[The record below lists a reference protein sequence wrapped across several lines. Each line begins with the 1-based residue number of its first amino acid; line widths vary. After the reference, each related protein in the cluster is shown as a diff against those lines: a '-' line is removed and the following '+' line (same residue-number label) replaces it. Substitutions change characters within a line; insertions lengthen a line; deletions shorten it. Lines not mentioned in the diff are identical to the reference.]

1 MNTGQDTIPK
11 GERRN
16 LIMAENPEFSRTNF
30 HDRLVEFQLLG
41 VQNGSAGLHAD
52 IFRQAL
58 KFAAAD
64 LTETLRQAHCLK
76 NPPEVPKKLLRK
88 AHLLLWE
95 VRHYYTPSSNTFL
108 TNGAEEVI
116 QSLVYY
122 HDKIKLFLSRNHPG
136 ILQDTGKHQP
146 SFGSGFKPRTTQPYA
161 RRKRYNFQRQR
172 FCQADQEHFE
182 LSGPQV

>member
-41 VQNGSAGLHAD
+41 VQHGSAGLHAD
-52 IFRQAL
+52 TFRQAL

-64 LTETLRQAHCLK
+64 LTEILRQAHRLR
-76 NPPEVPKKLLRK
+76 NPPEVPKKLLCN
-88 AHLLLWE
+88 AHHVLWE
-95 VRHYYTPSSNTFL
+95 IQHYYTPASNIFL

-122 HDKIKLFLSRNHPG
+122 HDRISLFLRRNHPE
-136 ILQDTGKHQP
+136 ILQDSAKHQP
-146 SFGSGFKPRTTQPYA
+146 SFGNSFKHRTTQPFA
-161 RRKRYNFQRQR
+161 RRQRYDFQRTR
-172 FCQADQEHFE
+172 FCQADQED
-182 LSGPQV
+182 V

>member
-41 VQNGSAGLHAD
+41 VQHGSAGLHAD
-52 IFRQAL
+52 TFRQAL
-58 KFAAAD
+58 KSAAAD
-64 LTETLRQAHCLK
+64 LTEILRQAHRLR
-76 NPPEVPKKLLRK
+76 NPPEVPKKLLCN
-88 AHLLLWE
+88 AHHVLWE
-95 VRHYYTPSSNTFL
+95 IRHYYTPASNLFL

-122 HDKIKLFLSRNHPG
+122 RDRISLFLRRNHPG

-146 SFGSGFKPRTTQPYA
+146 SFGSWFKPRTTQPYA

>member
-1 MNTGQDTIPK
+1 MNTGQDTISK

-16 LIMAENPEFSRTNF
+16 LILAENPEFSRTNY
-30 HDRLVEFQLLG
+30 HDRLIEFQLLG
-41 VQNGSAGLHAD
+41 VQNGSGGLHAD
-52 IFRQAL
+52 IFRQAF
-58 KFAAAD
+58 KNAAAD
-64 LTETLRQAHCLK
+64 LTETLRRAHCLK
-76 NPPEVPKKLLRK
+76 SPPEVPKKLLRK

-116 QSLVYY
+116 QSLIHY
-122 HDKIKLFLSRNHPG
+122 HDKIQLFLSRNHPG

-146 SFGSGFKPRTTQPYA
+146 SFGSRFKPRTTQPYA